1 MDDRVLPVDV
11 STVQGR
17 VYLELQA
24 ALHQGRFVPGEAVT
38 IRALAQAVG
47 TSPMPVRAAIQ
58 RLVAEKALVQ
68 LPNRTVRVP
77 PFDLDIH
84 AEQTR
89 IRCAVEG
96 FAAYRAAI
104 RAPSGLIARLRDANE
119 SMRVAIAAGDTD
131 RVLDANRRFHFEL
144 YGGAESPQL
153 IETITSFWLRSGPF
167 IAMALRTPDSSVM
180 FEAGTRVHERIIRA
194 IEAGDPKGARFD
206 LALDI
211 RAAAAWFRRRYRA
224 DERAADAPESPAGRA
239 RHARR

>member
-1 MDDRVLPVDV
+1 MGDRVLTVDV
-11 STVQGR
+11 SSVQER

-38 IRALAQAVG
+38 IRSLAQAVG
-47 TSPMPVRAAIQ
+47 TSPMPIRGAIQ

-68 LPNRTVRVP
+68 LPNRTFRVA

-104 RAPSGLIARLRDANE
+104 RAPAGLVERLRAANG
-119 SMRVAIAAGDTD
+119 SMRDAIAAGDTD
-131 RVLDANRRFHFEL
+131 SVLDANRQFHFTL
-144 YGGAESPQL
+144 YEGAGSPQL
-153 IETITSFWLRSGPF
+153 LEMITQFWLRSGPF
-167 IAMALRTPDSSVM
+167 IAIALRTPESRTM
-180 FEAGTRVHERIIRA
+180 FEAGTRVHDRIVRR
-194 IEAGDPKGARFD
+194 IEAGDPDGSRFD

-211 RAAAAWFRRRYRA
+211 RAAAAWFRRRFRA
-224 DERAADAPESPAGRA
+224 DGPAAAGRTPA
-239 RHARR
+239 

>member
-1 MDDRVLPVDV
+1 MGDRVLTVDV
-11 STVQGR
+11 SSVQER

-38 IRALAQAVG
+38 IRSLAQAVG
-47 TSPMPVRAAIQ
+47 TSPMPIRGAIQ

-68 LPNRTVRVP
+68 LPNRTFRVA

-104 RAPSGLIARLRDANE
+104 RTPAGLVARLREANG
-119 SMRVAIAAGDTD
+119 SMRDAIAAGDTD
-131 RVLDANRRFHFEL
+131 SVLDANRRFHFTL
-144 YGGAESPQL
+144 YEGAGSPQL
-153 IETITSFWLRSGPF
+153 LEMITQFWLRSGPV
-167 IAMALRTPDSSVM
+167 IAIALRTPESHAM
-180 FEAGTRVHERIIRA
+180 FEAGTRVHDRIVRR
-194 IEAGDPKGARFD
+194 IEAGDPDGTRFD

-211 RAAAAWFRRRYRA
+211 RAAAAWFRRRFRA
-224 DERAADAPESPAGRA
+224 EGPAAA
-239 RHARR
+239 

>member
-1 MDDRVLPVDV
+1 MSDRVLTVDV
-11 STVQGR
+11 SSVQER

-38 IRALAQAVG
+38 IRSLAQAVG
-47 TSPMPVRAAIQ
+47 TSPMPIRGAIQ

-68 LPNRTVRVP
+68 LPNRTFRVA

-104 RAPSGLIARLRDANE
+104 RAPSGLVGQLRDANG
-119 SMRVAIAAGDTD
+119 SMREAVAAGDTD
-131 RVLDANRRFHFEL
+131 SVLDANRRFHFAL
-144 YGGAESPQL
+144 YEGAGSPQL
-153 IETITSFWLRSGPF
+153 LEMITQFWLRSGPV
-167 IAMALRTPDSSVM
+167 IAIALRTPESHVM
-180 FEAGTRVHERIIRA
+180 FEAGTRVHDRIIRR
-194 IEAGDPKGARFD
+194 IEAGQPDGVRFD

-224 DERAADAPESPAGRA
+224 DRESDGDGGQA
-239 RHARR
+239 

>member
-1 MDDRVLPVDV
+1 MSDRVLTVDV
-11 STVQGR
+11 TSVQER

-38 IRALAQAVG
+38 IRSLAQAVG
-47 TSPMPVRAAIQ
+47 TSPMPIRGAIQ

-68 LPNRTVRVP
+68 LPNRTFRVA
-77 PFDLDIH
+77 PFDLEIH

-104 RAPSGLIARLRDANE
+104 RAPAGLVGQLREANG
-119 SMRVAIAAGDTD
+119 SMREAVAAGDTD
-131 RVLDANRRFHFEL
+131 RVLDANRRFHFTL
-144 YGGAESPQL
+144 YEGAGSPQL
-153 IETITSFWLRSGPF
+153 LEMITQFWLRSGPF
-167 IAMALRTPDSSVM
+167 IAIALRTPESHVM
-180 FEAGTRVHERIIRA
+180 FEAGTRVHDRIIRR
-194 IEAGDPKGARFD
+194 IETGYPEGARFD

-224 DERAADAPESPAGRA
+224 DGEGTGGGGRA
-239 RHARR
+239 

>member
-1 MDDRVLPVDV
+1 MGDRVLPVDV
-11 STVQGR
+11 STVQER

-38 IRALAQAVG
+38 IRSLAQAVG
-47 TSPMPVRAAIQ
+47 TSPMPIRGAIQ

-68 LPNRTVRVP
+68 LPNRTFRVP

-104 RAPSGLIARLRDANE
+104 RAPAGLVERLRDANGGMQE
-119 SMRVAIAAGDTD
+119 AVAAGDTAS
-131 RVLDANRRFHFEL
+131 VLEANRRFHFAL
-144 YGGAESPQL
+144 YEGAGSPQL
-153 IETITSFWLRSGPF
+153 LELVTQFWLRSGPF
-167 IAMALRTPDSSVM
+167 IAMTLRTPESHVM
-180 FEAGTRVHERIIRA
+180 FAAGTRLHARIIGA
-194 IEAGDPKGARFD
+194 IEARDPDRSRFD

-224 DERAADAPESPAGRA
+224 GEPPAAGLAGGTGRGVGAA
-239 RHARR
+239 R

>member
-1 MDDRVLPVDV
+1 MGDRVLTVDV
-11 STVQGR
+11 SSVQER

-38 IRALAQAVG
+38 IRSLAQAVG
-47 TSPMPVRAAIQ
+47 TSPMPIRGAIQ

-68 LPNRTVRVP
+68 LPNRTFRVA

-104 RAPSGLIARLRDANE
+104 RAPVGLVARLHEANG
-119 SMRVAIAAGDTD
+119 SMRDAIAAGDTD
-131 RVLDANRRFHFEL
+131 SVLDANRRFHFTL
-144 YGGAESPQL
+144 YEGAGSPQL
-153 IETITSFWLRSGPF
+153 IEMITQFWLRSGPF
-167 IAMALRTPDSSVM
+167 IAIALRTPESHVM
-180 FEAGTRVHERIIRA
+180 FEAGTRVHDRIIRG
-194 IEAGDPKGARFD
+194 IEAGDPAGARFD

-224 DERAADAPESPAGRA
+224 VGPGSATA
-239 RHARR
+239 

>member
-1 MDDRVLPVDV
+1 MSDRVLTVDV
-11 STVQGR
+11 SSVQER

-38 IRALAQAVG
+38 IRSLAQAVG
-47 TSPMPVRAAIQ
+47 TSPMPIRGAIQ

-68 LPNRTVRVP
+68 LPNRTFRVA

-104 RAPSGLIARLRDANE
+104 RAPSGLVGQLRDANG
-119 SMRVAIAAGDTD
+119 SMREAVAAGDTD
-131 RVLDANRRFHFEL
+131 SVLDANRRFHFAL
-144 YGGAESPQL
+144 YEGAGSPQL
-153 IETITSFWLRSGPF
+153 IEMITQFWLRSGPV
-167 IAMALRTPDSSVM
+167 IAIALRTPESHVM
-180 FEAGTRVHERIIRA
+180 FEAGTRVHDRIIRR
-194 IEAGDPKGARFD
+194 IEAGQPDGVRFD

-224 DERAADAPESPAGRA
+224 DRESDGDDGQA
-239 RHARR
+239 